1 MTAKSI
7 AICISG
13 QIRTPIS
20 ELKKLVAEAR
30 ACNADVF
37 VSVWSEVGRKTF
49 EGAVGPKNIR
59 RIVGRDTAK
68 IVPENW
74 MGRMKGIFPDFHRFF
89 PENIRVTKAAL
100 EAIFDGAYVEVEDDS
115 SEFDFA
121 QNDSNSLRMLHKI
134 WRVNQL
140 KRQSEKLQGKRYD
153 LVMRIRPDMLF
164 DGSALASLD
173 LMPES
178 ILVQGHANRNGEY
191 INDTIWVTSSENDDK
206 LSALYH
212 KCAAVKDTGWRG
224 IHRELYGVVAS
235 ARLEPQVLSIIKSG
249 VHGLDTE
256 NKSQTEFVGNNLLQA
271 IVNLEMNY
279 ALAGGEIFCR
289 MVSSVIRHY
298 LSRDSGIS
306 HSTLPAGIFQ
316 LLEELKQENRNSY
329 LHGLIYLSNIC
340 ILDKELP
347 ASDRISLM
355 FRVLCYYGFQENNN
369 HLDVRISELTEIF
382 LDQAIE
388 LQRAICVEAEGLPKI
403 EQNPAKSL
411 AELFEV
417 FWDARIDA
425 SMDEMLRR
433 VRSKILSTPQFVI
446 ELHRLLTQSK
456 SHQEAFDLA
465 NAWVKATPE
474 NWRCYDLMAGS
485 AQALGCMEL
494 AESIYSD
501 GEKKSAPHAR
511 LQELKGNLLARIGK
525 FEDSRHAY
533 QKSLSLPGCNT
544 ERVGRLLEKLKARA
558 TSS

>member
-20 ELKKLVAEAR
+20 ELKKLVAEAH

-37 VSVWSEVGRKTF
+37 VSVWSEMGQKTF

-100 EAIFDGAYVEVEDDS
+100 EAIFDGAHVEVEDDS
-115 SEFDFA
+115 PEFNFA

-164 DGSALASLD
+164 DGSALTSLD
-173 LMPES
+173 LTPQG
-178 ILVQGHANRNGEY
+178 ILVQGHANKSGEY

-206 LSALYH
+206 LCALYH

-224 IHRELYGVVAS
+224 IHRELFAVVAS
-235 ARLEPQVLSIIKSG
+235 ARLEPQVLSIIKGG
-249 VHGLDTE
+249 VHGLDME
-256 NKSQTEFVGNNLLQA
+256 NEGLTDSVGSNLLQA

-279 ALAGGEIFCR
+279 PVAGGEKFCR
-289 MVSSVIRHY
+289 MVSSTTRHY
-298 LSRDSGIS
+298 LSRNSGIS

-340 ILDKELP
+340 ILDEELP
-347 ASDRISLM
+347 VSDRISLM
-355 FRVLCYYGFQENNN
+355 FRVLCYYAYQESNS
-369 HLDVRISELTEIF
+369 HLDVRIPELPEIF
-382 LDQAIE
+382 LNQVNE
-388 LQRAICVEAEGLPKI
+388 LQRAICAEVDALSII

-411 AELFEV
+411 AELFDV
-417 FWDARIDA
+417 FWDTRIDA

-433 VRSKILSTPQFVI
+433 VRLRILSTAQFVI
-446 ELHRLLTQSK
+446 ELHRQLTKSK

-465 NAWVKATPE
+465 NAWAKITPE

-485 AQALGCMEL
+485 AQALGWMEL
-494 AESIYSD
+494 AESIYND
-501 GEKKSAPHAR
+501 GEKKAAPHAR
-511 LQELKGNLLARIGK
+511 LHELKGNLLARIGK
-525 FEDSRHAY
+525 FEESRQAY
-533 QKSLSLPGCNT
+533 QKSLSLPGCNI
-544 ERVGRLLEKLKARA
+544 ERVGRLLDKLQARA